1 MLFQLLM
8 NNLLQFV
15 CLWCCVPP
23 DFVVQINKFFILVLP
38 SAVIHERRGK
48 KLISKTTKY
57 KLDSSSKMQ
66 FVFFHPKDLFY
77 FICFIHLKICLETI
91 DSVKYLEMTQIV
103 GGRGSCFFVI
113 MTQCVQ
119 KSICDSPLIRKI
131 KNEFKM
137 FSFTTTAQH
146 NASTN
151 CTTNYKSNLLLLT

>member
-1 MLFQLLM
+1 M

-91 DSVKYLEMTQIV
+91 DSVKYLEMTQIA
-103 GGRGSCFFVI
+103 GGRGSCF
-113 MTQCVQ
+113 
-119 KSICDSPLIRKI
+119 SSL
-131 KNEFKM
+131 
-137 FSFTTTAQH
+137 
-146 NASTN
+146 
-151 CTTNYKSNLLLLT
+151 